1 MAVERMQ
8 VDALLYPCATAIEA
22 RPGDRLMVVA
32 GVVVGVYTGRG
43 PSVPAAPPA
52 PAPKPAVA
60 KEVARP
66 AAPLPRQRHSSPPR
80 ERPRV
85 IADQAAVWRDLLTAL
100 RANGGELHSSELR
113 TKLPG
118 YSQSSPAQFDFRQ
131 VVRDQTKAGALE
143 VVAGPGTARRYI
155 LRNDPNGAPA
165 VAEVAA

>member
-1 MAVERMQ
+1 MVERMQ

-43 PSVPAAPPA
+43 PAAPAALPA

-66 AAPLPRQRHSSPPR
+66 PAAPPRKPAAHR
-80 ERPRV
+80 EPGRV
-85 IADQAAVWRDLLTAL
+85 VADQATVWRSMLDAL
-100 RANGGELHSSELR
+100 RANGGELHSTDLR

-118 YSQSSPAQFDFRQ
+118 YSQGSTVQFDFRK
-131 VVRDQTKAGALE
+131 VVRAMTGTGVLE
-143 VVAGPGTARRYI
+143 VVAGPGTMRRYI
-155 LRNDPNGAPA
+155 LRNDPGGAAPPLG
-165 VAEVAA
+165 AAA